1 MGFDPK
7 IINEA
12 RGNMKAKSYK
22 DSYLFSM
29 AKVGNEITNFLL
41 SAHRVDKTNASFE
54 EIRYEVKHQQVTSTL
69 YTMLNKDNVIL
80 LIGERPL
87 PRSLK
92 VFLAADPKDPNRA
105 GRIFIDVTEIILF
118 ENNAYTM
125 PRKFGTIIV
134 SYLLS
139 AMNIMIYHVQPDRM
153 VGNATVM
160 KYSTEAFAKLFTYIV
175 DYLRIGGVPKV
186 REKCLYMSAWYY
198 AVSVIGYDRESESAL
213 IRAKKI
219 SGLTDQEISNM
230 EYQFDDIRE
239 TMFDNISTFVKAMQR
254 VLKTDKLTLDALV
267 NKWMFLLSSGTQY
280 GLELYESFAS
290 ICIYAFTGSYLNNQN
305 TIDKVAG
312 PEMIEFVKAIMKVGS
327 EAI

>member
-1 MGFDPK
+1 MYSPQ
-7 IINEA
+7 IIQEA

-22 DSYLFSM
+22 DSFLFQMSGI
-29 AKVGNEITNFLL
+29 GNEITNFIL

-54 EIRYEVKHQQVTSTL
+54 DIRYEVSHQQVTSTL
-69 YTMLNKDNVIL
+69 MTMLNKNNIIL

-105 GRIFIDVTEIILF
+105 GKIFIDVTEIIIY
-118 ENNAYTM
+118 ENNAYSM
-125 PRKFGTIIV
+125 NRKFGIILV

-139 AMNIMIYHVQPDRM
+139 AMNILIYHVQPDRM

-160 KYSTEAFAKLFTYIV
+160 KYSTEAFAKLFAYII
-175 DYLRIGGVPKV
+175 DYLRIGGVDLV
-186 REKCLYMSAWYY
+186 RQKCLYMAAWYWS
-198 AVSVIGYDRESESAL
+198 VSVIGYQRDSESTL
-213 IRAKKI
+213 VRAKKI
-219 SGLTDQEISNM
+219 SGLDDQNIKRI
-230 EYQFDDIRE
+230 EYSIDHMRDN
-239 TMFDNISTFVKAMQR
+239 MFDNISTFVKTLQ
-254 VLKTDKLTLDALV
+254 VLLKTEKLTLDAVV
-267 NKWMFLLSSGTQY
+267 NKWMFLLGTGTQY

-305 TIDKVAG
+305 TIDKIAG

-327 EAI
+327 DSI